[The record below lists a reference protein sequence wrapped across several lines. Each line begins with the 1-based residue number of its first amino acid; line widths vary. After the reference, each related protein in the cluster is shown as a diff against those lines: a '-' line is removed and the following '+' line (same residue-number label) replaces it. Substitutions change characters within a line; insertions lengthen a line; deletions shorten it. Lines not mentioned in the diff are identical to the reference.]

1 MGDVTILIAC
11 GLLREVKIMQRPG
24 IVPLAGGGVAAQLEA
39 ALEGYIAQNPATG
52 ALFSSGIAG
61 ALDPALAVGDVV
73 IDAPPTLA
81 DQLLALLPGAR
92 TGKIVGR
99 SRITATM
106 VEKSLLRSATGAA
119 AVDMESHIAARVAAR
134 HGLPFAAIRT
144 ISDTAQD
151 SLPPAALVGM
161 KANGGVALGRV
172 LASLAR
178 RPAQL
183 PALLRTGR
191 SAETAFGALGRV
203 YDTLVRIGVGR
214 LDLGKLPLDMG

>member
-1 MGDVTILIAC
+1 MTILIAC

-24 IVPLAGGGVAAQLEA
+24 IVPLAGGGVAARLEA
-39 ALEGYIAQNPATG
+39 ALETYIAQNPATN

-61 ALDPALAVGDVV
+61 ALDPALAVGDVI
-73 IDAPPTLA
+73 IDAPPALA
-81 DQLLALLPGAR
+81 DQLLAHLPGAR

-191 SAETAFGALGRV
+191 SAEAAFGALGRV
-203 YDTLVRIGVGR
+203 YDALVRIGVGR